1 MFLTA
6 KQRAKGSLNPEFAA
20 MCGGKFRHYNFLTAM
35 QAANSLEKL
44 DRAAGRKKPVTIYH
58 CDFCGAEHLGH
69 VNKVKFLIPSPGE
82 QERSIRDKM
91 VMEAMKSGKAV
102 ARQGKPTMLCPKQSS

>member
-20 MCGGKFRHYNFLTAM
+20 MCGGEFRHTNFLMAM
-35 QAANSLEKL
+35 QAADNLEKF
-44 DRAAGRKKPVTIYH
+44 DHSEGREKPVVIYH

-69 VNKVKFLIPSPGE
+69 LDKTPKFRFPSQDDE
-82 QERSIRDKM
+82 IIAI
-91 VMEAMKSGKAV
+91 VKSGKAV
-102 ARQGKPTMLCPKQSS
+102 TRQGKPSILCPSMSS